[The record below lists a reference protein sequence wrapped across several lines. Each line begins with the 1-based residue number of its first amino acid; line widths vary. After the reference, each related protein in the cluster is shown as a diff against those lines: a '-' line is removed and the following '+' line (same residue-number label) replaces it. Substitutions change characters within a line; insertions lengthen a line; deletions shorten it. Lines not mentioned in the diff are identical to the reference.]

1 MTRAD
6 LELLHDT
13 GAFNPSPR
21 HQTLYATQVP
31 FATMT
36 GDRGCEQALA
46 AALRRHE
53 RVALLGTSGAGKSNV
68 IAATLHPL
76 VEDLVPLPVPVA
88 VERPDVA
95 GDPAAG
101 DAGRADPRGGRPGR
115 SPHRPAARRAGD
127 RRGTRLIEPTPTG
140 LSDRRATLTR
150 MVMLGVH
157 VGAREDDGDPVAEAA
172 ASGADGV
179 QVFLAD
185 PQGWKTPKTHPR
197 TDQMRA
203 AGLTVFVHAPYIV
216 NVATTN
222 NRIRIPSRKLLTA
235 HAKAAAET
243 GASGLIVHGGHVLA
257 KDDPQVGFDNWRKV
271 FERQTEDGGFP
282 LPVLIENTAGGDKA
296 MTRTLDEIARLWDA
310 VGEFDAGFVLDT
322 CHAWAAG
329 LDLATVV
336 DDVKA
341 ITGRID
347 LVHCNNSRDEAGSA
361 RDRHASVVDGEIPS
375 DVLADVVRAAGTPVI
390 LETPGGPEER
400 APEID
405 FLRGRLG

>member
-1 MTRAD
+1 MRI
-6 LELLHDT
+6 
-13 GAFNPSPR
+13 GAHVDPAEP
-21 HQTLYATQVP
+21 LA
-31 FATMT
+31 
-36 GDRGCEQALA
+36 A
-46 AALRRHE
+46 AALRK
-53 RVALLGTSGAGKSNV
+53 A
-68 IAATLHPL
+68 
-76 VEDLVPLPVPVA
+76 DA
-88 VERPDVA
+88 VQFF
-95 GDPAAG
+95 
-101 DAGRADPRGGRPGR
+101 
-115 SPHRPAARRAGD
+115 
-127 RRGTRLIEPTPTG
+127 
-140 LSDRRATLTR
+140 LT
-150 MVMLGVH
+150 
-157 VGAREDDGDPVAEAA
+157 
-172 ASGADGV
+172 
-179 QVFLAD
+179 D
-185 PQGWKTPKTHPR
+185 PQGYKTPQPR
-197 TDQMRA
+197 ADAAELRA
-203 AGLTVFVHAPYIV
+203 SEVDVYIHAPYIV

-271 FERQTEDGGFP
+271 FERQAEDGGFP

-329 LDLATVV
+329 LDLDTVV

-375 DVLADVVRAAGTPVI
+375 DVLADVVRAAGAPVI